1 MILDTF
7 IQFIYIYIYKRDRD
21 GEVSRNIITNH
32 ANEKNK
38 NK

>member
-7 IQFIYIYIYKRDRD
+7 IQYIYKRDQD
-21 GEVSRNIITNH
+21 GEGSRNIITNH

-38 NK
+38 NKNK

>member
-7 IQFIYIYIYKRDRD
+7 IQYIYIYKRDQD
-21 GEVSRNIITNH
+21 GEGSRNIITNH